1 MKTQQYLVSARKYRP
16 TRFDEVVGQ
25 EVIVKTLKNA
35 IKTNQLGQAFLFTGP
50 RGIGK
55 TTTAR
60 IFAKTINCENIT
72 PDGEACNEC
81 PSCISFNQ
89 NNSYNIYELDAAS
102 NNKVDDIRALIDQ
115 VNIPPQ
121 VGKYKVYI
129 IDEVHMLSD
138 SAFNAFLKTLEEP
151 PSYAK
156 FILATTERHK
166 ILPTILSRCQIYN
179 FKRISNEDIVKH
191 LEKIAKDENI
201 SYEIEALHVIAE
213 NSDGALRDALSMFD
227 QLASFGEGKISYS
240 TSIENLN
247 VVDYDL
253 YFQLTDNLLKGDLSK
268 TLMLV
273 DQIISNGFE
282 PIHIIKG
289 LAEHIRNL
297 LFTSMNTTIDLLEIS
312 EAHKQKLVSQVK
324 YCSYDFLS
332 NVLKILSDAD
342 VSYMNTQNK
351 RLLLEVSL
359 LKIIDSNKKTN
370 NDKAASIPT
379 NTINI
384 DPNKNS
390 NNIENI
396 TKNTPTININNT
408 QKIDNPSKYA
418 NGISNSKIVNSFS
431 VKEKINEYKT
441 KLENKKELNE
451 ENIKELLKHL
461 SNEYVNKSPVFSNIL
476 ANLNINFT
484 DNILTLN
491 VNNIIDA
498 ENVKKNLIPIKQ
510 YLAQNLVENGYE
522 IKINVLNNIE
532 NTYKQVK
539 REKPIS
545 SENKNIQNEANDEYF
560 FEQLQNIYPSLKLLN
575 DKFNLQ
581 PIKQNKI

>member
-1 MKTQQYLVSARKYRP
+1 M
-16 TRFDEVVGQ
+16 
-25 EVIVKTLKNA
+25 
-35 IKTNQLGQAFLFTGP
+35 
-50 RGIGK
+50 
-55 TTTAR
+55 
-60 IFAKTINCENIT
+60 
-72 PDGEACNEC
+72 
-81 PSCISFNQ
+81 
-89 NNSYNIYELDAAS
+89 
-102 NNKVDDIRALIDQ
+102 IDQ

-138 SAFNAFLKTLEEP
+138 SAFNAFENIGRAT
-151 PSYAK
+151 SYAK

-191 LEKIAKDENI
+191 LEKIAKEENI

-240 TSIENLN
+240 NAIENLN

-273 DQIISNGFE
+273 DHIISNGFE

-289 LAEHIRNL
+289 LAEHVRNL

-312 EAHKQKLVSQVK
+312 EAHKQKLISQVK

-359 LKIIDSNKKTN
+359 LKIIDSNKKN
-370 NDKAASIPT
+370 NSEKAATIPT
-379 NTINI
+379 NTLNL
-384 DPNKNS
+384 DPNKSSTNS
-390 NNIENI
+390 QNTTTKTSSINI
-396 TKNTPTININNT
+396 KNTQT
-408 QKIDNPSKYA
+408 IDNPSKYA
-418 NGISNSKIVNSFS
+418 NGISTSKIVNSFS
-431 VKEKINEYKT
+431 VKEKFNEYKT
-441 KLENKKELNE
+441 KIENKKELNE
-451 ENIKELLKHL
+451 ANIKD
-461 SNEYVNKSPVFSNIL
+461 Y
-476 ANLNINFT
+476 
-484 DNILTLN
+484 
-491 VNNIIDA
+491 
-498 ENVKKNLIPIKQ
+498 
-510 YLAQNLVENGYE
+510 
-522 IKINVLNNIE
+522 
-532 NTYKQVK
+532 
-539 REKPIS
+539 
-545 SENKNIQNEANDEYF
+545 
-560 FEQLQNIYPSLKLLN
+560 
-575 DKFNLQ
+575 
-581 PIKQNKI
+581 